1 MFGIFLKDNVSQRLS
16 QLLSI
21 DVYFPSTDFYEN
33 QNKSEK
39 TSKIEEFS
47 VKQNDVK
54 KRPQKASK

>member
-1 MFGIFLKDNVSQRLS
+1 MGIPGNRNLKD
-16 QLLSI
+16 
-21 DVYFPSTDFYEN
+21 
-33 QNKSEK
+33 EK